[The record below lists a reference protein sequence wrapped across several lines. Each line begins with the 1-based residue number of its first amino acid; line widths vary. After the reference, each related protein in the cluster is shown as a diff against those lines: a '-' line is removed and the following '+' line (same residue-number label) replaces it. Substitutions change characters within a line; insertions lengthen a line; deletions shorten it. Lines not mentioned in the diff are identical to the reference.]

1 MTLFI
6 YPRGSSEG
14 HREGSRWKMSPPATS
29 RHAYTKKMSY
39 SKWLNFNLLPKKDQG
54 QSFYQVLRPQI
65 ESILAKGRMWEKS
78 STTRIENRGVVLCI
92 PVARWDAV
100 MKISALLQWFWTLR
114 HGLAV
119 VKCGNAHLV
128 WDNRSSDPFCVHI
141 LCSWSHILYQGRAG
155 LRPSFHLPWGHLCM
169 GQSHSGTLCRGAQLG
184 SARRGSSHYLSS
196 IRNRKQTSRLN
207 EFSLVGHP
215 PRPQTKLDIN
225 GFEV

>member
-1 MTLFI
+1 M
-6 YPRGSSEG
+6 ENV
-14 HREGSRWKMSPPATS
+14 PPATS

-78 STTRIENRGVVLCI
+78 STTRIGNRGVVLCI

-128 WDNRSSDPFCVHI
+128 WDNCSSDPFCVHI
-141 LCSWSHILYQGRAG
+141 LCPEVASYIRAEQGLGLPSTCHGGISAWDRATVALSAEELNLAVHAEVPRIIFPPLG
-155 LRPSFHLPWGHLCM
+155 TESRQADSMSSLWLSTLPDP
-169 GQSHSGTLCRGAQLG
+169 
-184 SARRGSSHYLSS
+184 
-196 IRNRKQTSRLN
+196 KQN
-207 EFSLVGHP
+207 
-215 PRPQTKLDIN
+215 
-225 GFEV
+225 